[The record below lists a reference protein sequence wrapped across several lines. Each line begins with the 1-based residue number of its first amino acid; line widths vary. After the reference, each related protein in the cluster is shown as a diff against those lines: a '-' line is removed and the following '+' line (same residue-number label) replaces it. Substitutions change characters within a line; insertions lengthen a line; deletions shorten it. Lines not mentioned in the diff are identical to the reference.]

1 MERIGRRRK
10 GTYSQTQGGKWV
22 FVLKT
27 TTRRKGKKMKTTEG
41 KNGKRAVNGLAVN
54 YYVNKAFAFWR
65 AVAE

>member
-1 MERIGRRRK
+1 MGFCSEDN
-10 GTYSQTQGGKWV
+10 S
-22 FVLKT
+22 LKSEEN
-27 TTRRKGKKMKTTEG
+27 KNTEG